1 VDARRDP
8 RDGPDARRQEA
19 SDARS
24 AAPSD
29 ELVRFACVSG
39 PHQTIGP
46 TQPDG
51 SGHLTL
57 RDGAWAS
64 CAAGRAEEPH
74 TWADI
79 APRPLFAIRHS
90 DPLQP
95 GTGTAM

>member
-29 ELVRFACVSG
+29 DLVRFACVSG
-39 PHQTIGP
+39 PHQALGP
-46 TQPDG
+46 TRPDG

-57 RDGAWAS
+57 RDGAWAY
-64 CAAGRAEEPH
+64 CAAGRADEPH
-74 TWADI
+74 TWAEI
-79 APRPLFAIRHS
+79 APRPLSAIRHS
-90 DPLQP
+90 DLLQP